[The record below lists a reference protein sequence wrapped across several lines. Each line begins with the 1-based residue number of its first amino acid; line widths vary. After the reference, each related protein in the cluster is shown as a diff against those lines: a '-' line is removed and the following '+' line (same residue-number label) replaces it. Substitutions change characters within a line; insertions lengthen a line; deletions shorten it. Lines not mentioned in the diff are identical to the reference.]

1 MFRNTNC
8 CGGQNGGV
16 DRLTKI
22 CTDRI
27 ISTLTNENWY
37 EPYVLGK
44 RTHGLLCEH
53 AKEQV
58 MRFMATNLTKL
69 DNAAQLLTIEDLD
82 VVLRRTDLNCTTEE
96 LLLFLFSASAFKSLP
111 DNQKVFLLNACVTRK
126 PAEVLLVGGG
136 QSWWDNSQ
144 ELTLE
149 SMEVFNCLSNTW
161 SRVPDRVNFPMRLA
175 WMQMELIN
183 NVVYTVGGYGLFEEE
198 DRVPERGEER

>member
-136 QSWWDNSQ
+136 RSWWHEFAQ
-144 ELTLE
+144 LE

-161 SRVPDRVNFPMRLA
+161 SRVPDHVNFPMRLD
-175 WMQMELIN
+175 WMEMVLIN
-183 NVVYTVGGYGLFEEE
+183 NVVYTVGGYGRFEEE
-198 DRVPERGEER
+198 DRVRERGEER

>member
-8 CGGQNGGV
+8 CGGHNGGV

-27 ISTLTNENWY
+27 ISTLTKENWY
-37 EPYVLGK
+37 EPYALGK
-44 RTHGLLCEH
+44 RTHGLLCQH

-69 DNAAQLLTIEDLD
+69 DNAAELLTIEDLD

-136 QSWWDNSQ
+136 RSRWHEFAQ
-144 ELTLE
+144 LE

-161 SRVPDRVNFPMRLA
+161 SRVPDHVNFPMRLEG
-175 WMQMELIN
+175 MQMELIN
-183 NVVYTVGGYGLFEEE
+183 NVVYTVGGYRCFEEE
-198 DRVPERGEER
+198 DRVRERGEER

>member
-8 CGGQNGGV
+8 CGGHNGGV

-27 ISTLTNENWY
+27 ISTLTNENWFEVY
-37 EPYVLGK
+37 DLGK
-44 RTHGLLCEH
+44 RTHGLLCQH

-69 DNAAQLLTIEDLD
+69 DNAAELVTIEDL
-82 VVLRRTDLNCTTEE
+82 VAVLKRPELNCTTKE
-96 LLLFLFSASAFKSLP
+96 LLLFLFSAPAFKSLP
-111 DNQKVFLLNACVTRK
+111 DDQKVDLMDLFVTRK

-136 QSWWDNSQ
+136 FPQ
-144 ELTLE
+144 L
-149 SMEVFNCLSNTW
+149 EVFNYLSNTW
-161 SRVPDRVNFPMRLA
+161 SRVPDHVNFPMRLA

-183 NVVYTVGGYGLFEEE
+183 NVVYTVGGYRGLGEALD
-198 DRVPERGEER
+198 DRERREER

>member
-136 QSWWDNSQ
+136 RSMWEVNA
-144 ELTLE
+144 ELE

-161 SRVPDRVNFPMRLA
+161 SRVPDHVNFPMRLA
-175 WMQMELIN
+175 GMQMELIN
-183 NVVYTVGGYGLFEEE
+183 NVVYIVGGYGGLEEA
-198 DRVPERGEER
+198 PGGERGEER

>member
-136 QSWWDNSQ
+136 PGVWHEFAQ
-144 ELTLE
+144 LE

-161 SRVPDRVNFPMRLA
+161 SRVPDHVNFPKRLEG
-175 WMQMELIN
+175 MQMELIN
-183 NVVYTVGGYGLFEEE
+183 NVVYTVGGYGRFEEE
-198 DRVPERGEER
+198 DRVRERGEER

>member
-8 CGGQNGGV
+8 CGGHNGGV

-136 QSWWDNSQ
+136 RSWWHHPEFAQ
-144 ELTLE
+144 LE

-183 NVVYTVGGYGLFEEE
+183 NVVYTVGGYGRFEEE
-198 DRVPERGEER
+198 DRVRERGEER

>member
-69 DNAAQLLTIEDLD
+69 ANAAELLTIEDLD

-136 QSWWDNSQ
+136 RSWWHEFAQ
-144 ELTLE
+144 LE

-161 SRVPDRVNFPMRLA
+161 SRVPDHVNFPKRLA

-183 NVVYTVGGYGLFEEE
+183 NVVYTVGGYGRFEEE
-198 DRVPERGEER
+198 DRVRERGEER

>member
-8 CGGQNGGV
+8 CGGHNGGV

-27 ISTLTNENWY
+27 ISTLTKDNWFEVY
-37 EPYVLGK
+37 ALGK
-44 RTHGLLCEH
+44 RTHGLLCQH

-69 DNAAQLLTIEDLD
+69 DNKLLTIEDLD

-136 QSWWDNSQ
+136 RSRWHEFAQ
-144 ELTLE
+144 LE

-161 SRVPDRVNFPMRLA
+161 SRVPDHVNFPMRFA
-175 WMQMELIN
+175 WTQMELIN
-183 NVVYTVGGYGLFEEE
+183 NVVYTVGGYGGVEEA
-198 DRVPERGEER
+198 PGGERGEER

>member
-136 QSWWDNSQ
+136 RSWWHHPEFAQ
-144 ELTLE
+144 LE

-183 NVVYTVGGYGLFEEE
+183 NVVYTVGGYGRFEEE
-198 DRVPERGEER
+198 DRVRERGEER

>member
-136 QSWWDNSQ
+136 RSWWHHPEFAQ
-144 ELTLE
+144 LE

-161 SRVPDRVNFPMRLA
+161 SRVPDHLNFPMRLA

-183 NVVYTVGGYGLFEEE
+183 NVVYTVGGYGRFEEE
-198 DRVPERGEER
+198 DRVRERGEER

>member
-136 QSWWDNSQ
+136 RNMGRLNRGW
-144 ELTLE
+144 ELE

-161 SRVPDRVNFPMRLA
+161 SRVPDHVNFPKRLA

-183 NVVYTVGGYGLFEEE
+183 NVVYTVGGYGRFEEE
-198 DRVPERGEER
+198 DRVRERGEER

>member
-136 QSWWDNSQ
+136 RSRWWHEFAQ
-144 ELTLE
+144 LE

-161 SRVPDRVNFPMRLA
+161 SRVPDHVNFPMRLA

-183 NVVYTVGGYGLFEEE
+183 NVVYTVGGYGRFEEE
-198 DRVPERGEER
+198 DRVRERGEER

>member
-8 CGGQNGGV
+8 CGRHNGGV

-22 CTDRI
+22 CTDRVT
-27 ISTLTNENWY
+27 STLTTENWY
-37 EPYVLGK
+37 ELYALGK
-44 RTHGLLCEH
+44 RTNGLSCKH

-69 DNAAQLLTIEDLD
+69 DNAAELLTIEDLD

-136 QSWWDNSQ
+136 RSMWYEFAQ
-144 ELTLE
+144 LE

-161 SRVPDRVNFPMRLA
+161 SRVPDHVNFPMRLA

-183 NVVYTVGGYGLFEEE
+183 NVVYTVGGYGCFEEE
-198 DRVPERGEER
+198 DRVRERGEER

>member
-8 CGGQNGGV
+8 CGGHNGGV

-22 CTDRI
+22 CSDRLT
-27 ISTLTNENWY
+27 STLTNGNWY
-37 EPYVLGK
+37 ELYALGK

-69 DNAAQLLTIEDLD
+69 DNAAELLTIEDLD

-136 QSWWDNSQ
+136 RSWWHHPEFAQ
-144 ELTLE
+144 LE

-161 SRVPDRVNFPMRLA
+161 SRVPDHVNFPMRLA

-183 NVVYTVGGYGLFEEE
+183 NVVYTVGGYGRFEEE
-198 DRVPERGEER
+198 DRVRERGEER

>member
-8 CGGQNGGV
+8 CGGHNGGV

-27 ISTLTNENWY
+27 ISTLTKDNWFEVY
-37 EPYVLGK
+37 ALGK
-44 RTHGLLCEH
+44 RTHGLLCQH

-69 DNAAQLLTIEDLD
+69 DNKLLTIEDLD

-136 QSWWDNSQ
+136 RSRWHEFAQ
-144 ELTLE
+144 LE

-161 SRVPDRVNFPMRLA
+161 SRVPDHVNFPMRFA
-175 WMQMELIN
+175 WTQMELIN
-183 NVVYTVGGYGLFEEE
+183 NVVFTVGGYGWLEEAPE
-198 DRVPERGEER
+198 GERGEER

>member
-111 DNQKVFLLNACVTRK
+111 DNQKVFLLDACLTRK

-136 QSWWDNSQ
+136 RSWWHHPEFAQ
-144 ELTLE
+144 LE

-183 NVVYTVGGYGLFEEE
+183 NVVYTVGGYGRFEEE
-198 DRVPERGEER
+198 DRVRERGEER

>member
-136 QSWWDNSQ
+136 RSRWH
-144 ELTLE
+144 E

-161 SRVPDRVNFPMRLA
+161 SRVPDHVNFPKRLA

-183 NVVYTVGGYGLFEEE
+183 NVVYTVGGYGRFEEE
-198 DRVPERGEER
+198 DRVRERGEER

>member
-111 DNQKVFLLNACVTRK
+111 DNQKVDLLLACLKRK

-136 QSWWDNSQ
+136 QSWWDYSP
-144 ELTLE
+144 ELKLE

-161 SRVPDRVNFPMRLA
+161 SRVPDHVNFPMRLA

-183 NVVYTVGGYGLFEEE
+183 NVVYTVGGYGRFEEE
-198 DRVPERGEER
+198 DRVRERGEER

>member
-111 DNQKVFLLNACVTRK
+111 DNQKVFLLSACVTRK

-136 QSWWDNSQ
+136 RSWWHEFAQ
-144 ELTLE
+144 LE

-161 SRVPDRVNFPMRLA
+161 SRVPDHVNFPMRLSG
-175 WMQMELIN
+175 MQMELIN
-183 NVVYTVGGYGLFEEE
+183 NVVYTVGGYGCFEEE
-198 DRVPERGEER
+198 DRVRERGEER

>member
-27 ISTLTNENWY
+27 ISTLTSENWY

-136 QSWWDNSQ
+136 RSRWHEFAQ
-144 ELTLE
+144 LE

-161 SRVPDRVNFPMRLA
+161 SRVPDHVNFPMRLA
-175 WMQMELIN
+175 WMGMEMIN
-183 NVVYTVGGYGLFEEE
+183 NVVFIVGGCGWLTEAPN
-198 DRVPERGEER
+198 RKRGEER

>member
-136 QSWWDNSQ
+136 RNMGRLNRGW
-144 ELTLE
+144 ELE

-161 SRVPDRVNFPMRLA
+161 SRVPDHVNFPMRLA

-183 NVVYTVGGYGLFEEE
+183 NVVYTVGGYGRFEEE
-198 DRVPERGEER
+198 DRVRERGEER